1 MKRLWLGS
9 MLGAVSLFL
18 MGMGGLGGPAKV
30 HVPEPSQNYSAT
42 ILDQSGISSDVE
54 MLSFGGFTAISGKVG
69 SGRVSVD
76 FDQIDTIQFLKQDA
90 DLIARLVLNDGDS
103 LSMTVDDNALTCYA
117 RLPYGGYKISIEDIR
132 SIDIKGRV
140 STE

>member
-9 MLGAVSLFL
+9 MLAVVSLCL
-18 MGMGGLGGPAKV
+18 LGMGGLGGPAKV

-42 ILDQSGISSDVE
+42 ILDQSGVSSDVE
-54 MLSFGGFTAISGKVG
+54 MLSFSGFTAISGKVG

-90 DLIARLVLNDGDS
+90 DLIARLVLNDGDT
-103 LSMTVDDNALTCYA
+103 LSMTVDDNGLTCYA

-132 SIDIKGRV
+132 SIDIKGPV
-140 STE
+140 TTQ